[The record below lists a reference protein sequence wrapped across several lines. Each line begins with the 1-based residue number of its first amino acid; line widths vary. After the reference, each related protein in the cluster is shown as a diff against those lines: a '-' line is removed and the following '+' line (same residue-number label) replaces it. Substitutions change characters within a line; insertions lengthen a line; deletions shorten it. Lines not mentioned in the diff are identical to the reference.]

1 MESDAGKRRREGGDD
16 FPAAAVEPAKPRKR
30 RFDSGPGP
38 VQSGADLSSMSVVHL
53 QADIASLQQQLSMLY
68 GAVGVA
74 EDQRAP
80 AIQALQGIIA
90 KKQADLDRVF
100 AASGMVG
107 GAPSAPSQAVPSI
120 VPAAAAA
127 AAVGARIYVGAMPYE
142 ATEFDVRSLFSQFGN
157 IVKVDMSFEPLT
169 GEAGG
174 VRALGRCGAAV
185 LTVPPL
191 SRAGKTKGYCFIA
204 FDSAAAADKAIST
217 MNGAS
222 VLGRTLKVSRPN
234 APGGAPAAGP
244 AVGAGGAGLLSAA
257 VSSALAS
264 HQLLLQ
270 GGPAGMWGAA
280 AGQAPAG
287 GSGAGGSEVSAQIA
301 SAADDAAAA
310 ALRVRAAAASGAVA
324 FRVYVGSV
332 PFEITADHLR
342 QIFSPFGAIRDVSM
356 LPSQEPGVPGH
367 RGYGFIGESSC
378 GGSGSQHPAPPSS
391 LGCCPTWRR
400 V

>member
-1 MESDAGKRRREGGDD
+1 
-16 FPAAAVEPAKPRKR
+16 
-30 RFDSGPGP
+30 
-38 VQSGADLSSMSVVHL
+38 
-53 QADIASLQQQLSMLY
+53 
-68 GAVGVA
+68 
-74 EDQRAP
+74 
-80 AIQALQGIIA
+80 
-90 KKQADLDRVF
+90 
-100 AASGMVG
+100 
-107 GAPSAPSQAVPSI
+107 
-120 VPAAAAA
+120 
-127 AAVGARIYVGAMPYE
+127 
-142 ATEFDVRSLFSQFGN
+142 
-157 IVKVDMSFEPLT
+157 
-169 GEAGG
+169 
-174 VRALGRCGAAV
+174 
-185 LTVPPL
+185 
-191 SRAGKTKGYCFIA
+191 
-204 FDSAAAADKAIST
+204 

-234 APGGAPAAGP
+234 APGSAPAVGP

-280 AGQAPAG
+280 ALAPAG
-287 GSGAGGSEVSAQIA
+287 GGAGGSEFSAQIA

-367 RGYGFIGESSC
+367 RGYGFIGESGC
-378 GGSGSQHPAPPSS
+378 GGGSGSPHPAPTLLPRLLLPAPALAQS
-391 LGCCPTWRR
+391 LRTSPGAALP
-400 V
+400 